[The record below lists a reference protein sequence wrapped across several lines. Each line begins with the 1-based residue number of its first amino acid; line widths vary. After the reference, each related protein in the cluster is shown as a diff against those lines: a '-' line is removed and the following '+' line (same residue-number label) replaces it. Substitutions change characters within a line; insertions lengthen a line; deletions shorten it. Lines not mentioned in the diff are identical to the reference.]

1 MRQSHSFSLLGAVFL
16 LVALTTALPDGNPD
30 MNMDT
35 SKPAEE
41 RSQSYFAL
49 GEHSG
54 SILAHIILEVV
65 SWCFIL
71 LAGKFRV
78 P

>member
-1 MRQSHSFSLLGAVFL
+1 MRLPHSFSTLGAAFL
-16 LVALTTALPDGNPD
+16 LVAIATALPDSDSD
-30 MNMDT
+30 MNMDEDG
-35 SKPAEE
+35 P
-41 RSQSYFAL
+41 QSYFAL

-71 LAGKFRV
+71 PVGKFRV